1 MNIAFVCGL
10 LGIVI
15 STVSVAIFASREHRL
30 EKRHTLS
37 ELAAKNAGTLREF
50 RIILWTCGTLISIMM
65 YFLVLPNLST
75 GPWLIIFY
83 TIIIFC
89 ELTLAVVPAYTSTRS
104 GKIHNYLAYGMGT
117 GMLALAM
124 SFAVILKGAYSLI
137 EYAIF
142 GVMFF
147 LCILTIRYWDRFI
160 YFQLPFIFLS
170 HMSILIAA
178 VAVLHSS

>member
-30 EKRHTLS
+30 EKRRTLS
-37 ELAAKNAGTLREF
+37 ELAAKNPKTLREF

-65 YFLVLPNLST
+65 YFLVLPNIST
-75 GPWLIIFY
+75 GPWLTIFY
-83 TIIIFC
+83 TVIIFC
-89 ELTLAVVPAYTSTRS
+89 ELTLAIIPAYINTRS

-117 GMLALAM
+117 GMLALAL
-124 SFAVILKGAYSLI
+124 SFSILLTGIYSTL
-137 EYAIF
+137 EYVIF
-142 GVMFF
+142 GIMFV
-147 LCILTIRYWDRFI
+147 LCVLAIRYWEHFI

-170 HMSILIAA
+170 HMSILVAA
-178 VAVLHSS
+178 LAVLR